1 MADDFDVAKAD
12 RSFAARF
19 FNDTWT
25 YLDKVDRTPEETEA
39 MLHCCHAS
47 FHHWTRVADKKPSN
61 VAVGYWQLSRV
72 SAVAGRAEDAER
84 YAQSCFAIA
93 AIVTDEP
100 WLAGSAHEAL
110 ARAASLRGDRAARDV
125 HVKAARAVLA
135 RLTDPEEIKIL
146 QADIDS
152 VP

>member
-19 FNDTWT
+19 FNDTWS
-25 YLDKVDRTPEETEA
+25 YLDKAHRTEEETEA

-47 FHHWTRVADKKPSN
+47 FHHWSRVAGKTPTN

-72 SAVAGRAEDAER
+72 YAVAGFPAEAER
-84 YAQSCFAIA
+84 YGQRCLAVASDA
-93 AIVTDEP
+93 EP
-100 WLAGSAHEAL
+100 WVTGSAHETL
-110 ARAASLRGDRAARDV
+110 ARAAALRGDRAARQM
-125 HVKAARAVLA
+125 HLAAACAVLA
-135 RLTDPEEIKIL
+135 TVTDAETRSIL
-146 QADIDS
+146 RADIDS